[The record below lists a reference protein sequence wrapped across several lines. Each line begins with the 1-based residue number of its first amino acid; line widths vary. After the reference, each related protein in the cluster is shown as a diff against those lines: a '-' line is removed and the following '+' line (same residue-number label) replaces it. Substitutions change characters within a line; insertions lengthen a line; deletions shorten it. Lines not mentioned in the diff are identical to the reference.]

1 MYRSN
6 IKEPIVDPSSWNS
19 TLRIFLLIL
28 ITKKRKENTKIDSSS
43 HLHSLWNFLTN
54 YLFYFQKL
62 ISTIH
67 WLERRY
73 PPIPDPHTC
82 LITAD
87 SLPSLQPRVIRFDR
101 RNTFVYPLLLV
112 SLALH
117 IFRGSILAFAAGR
130 TRSITTQ
137 HDRSSNS
144 ITNSWRTIPRGGK
157 QNRVGSKLKLDR
169 FQEQLPIPFLKYQI
183 VSISNNGGE
192 TILSR

>member
-28 ITKKRKENTKIDSSS
+28 ITKKRKENTNWLILTSTFPLKFLNELFILFPKIS
-43 HLHSLWNFLTN
+43 HHSLARTEVSSNSWSAHVFNHRRFTS
-54 YLFYFQKL
+54 
-62 ISTIH
+62 IS
-67 WLERRY
+67 
-73 PPIPDPHTC
+73 
-82 LITAD
+82 
-87 SLPSLQPRVIRFDR
+87 QPRVIRFDR

-169 FQEQLPIPFLKYQI
+169 FQEQGLPIPFLKYQI